1 MTRPS
6 GRAPRSEPAARR
18 ARPAATVPLT
28 SLMRFPQ
35 RLRLV
40 EALLIVDGE
49 HDDKSSA
56 GPDRELSHGGEVVR
70 PRSVQNFQGV
80 EKSICGRRGRGV
92 RRWRGT
98 VGGRFESETFS
109 VGRKAGISDVCPHH
123 TVGNPGLPAD
133 TEGSDSNLPPTVAA
147 PSPHA
152 SPSPPTDG
160 LFHSLEIL
168 DTSGSHNFPAMRE
181 LSIRSGRAFI
191 IVFAVNNE
199 QSFYESQALWNLI
212 KEVKGFDNVPCVLV
226 GNKVDLSAEREVTWE
241 EANNYVT
248 EAMLN
253 AAYVDTSAKYNLN
266 VTLVFKELLVL
277 TFGIGEEK
285 KERRPSRIRLSLSD
299 LSLTTRRKSSSAMST
314 GSGAAALSSS
324 GISRTGSGLSSSS
337 DCSPDDEK
345 R

>member
-1 MTRPS
+1 
-6 GRAPRSEPAARR
+6 
-18 ARPAATVPLT
+18 
-28 SLMRFPQ
+28 
-35 RLRLV
+35 
-40 EALLIVDGE
+40 
-49 HDDKSSA
+49 
-56 GPDRELSHGGEVVR
+56 
-70 PRSVQNFQGV
+70 
-80 EKSICGRRGRGV
+80 
-92 RRWRGT
+92 
-98 VGGRFESETFS
+98 
-109 VGRKAGISDVCPHH
+109 
-123 TVGNPGLPAD
+123 
-133 TEGSDSNLPPTVAA
+133 
-147 PSPHA
+147 
-152 SPSPPTDG
+152 
-160 LFHSLEIL
+160 
-168 DTSGSHNFPAMRE
+168 MRE